1 MKLFKNYKK
10 LYETEVANRK
20 LYEQRYKDI
29 YSENINYQ
37 KEIKK
42 LKYNLTKARIDL
54 EDTQGFLKQEKALSY
69 ALRQERKKLQNKIKQ
84 LKENNKELK
93 VKKIKEASP
102 TVITMPKV
110 EMPQVTIMPLKTEPL
125 IRKEDE

>member
-29 YSENINYQ
+29 YSDNINYQ

-84 LKENNKELK
+84 LKEHNKELK
-93 VKKIKEASP
+93 SKELEEALKE
-102 TVITMPKV
+102 TQGVIQMPRVEMPKV
-110 EMPQVTIMPLKTEPL
+110 EIVPLT
-125 IRKEDE
+125 RKEDE